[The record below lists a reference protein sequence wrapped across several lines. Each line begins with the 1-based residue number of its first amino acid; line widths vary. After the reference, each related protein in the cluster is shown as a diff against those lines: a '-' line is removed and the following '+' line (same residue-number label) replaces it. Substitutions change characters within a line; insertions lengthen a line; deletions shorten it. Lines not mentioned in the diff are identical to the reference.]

1 MSRAHPTE
9 APFSPPPLPGVSETN
24 RMTYFWLSEYMANT
38 ASYVYQKAGAFKHT
52 LTPENVKVGPT
63 GVCYRV
69 YTACTVSAVCT
80 YNAYIQLNESVERAP
95 VCNCRLCTY
104 QFRPNED
111 EGQLLETECVFTVSL
126 LQDNQLEAVCV
137 WFCYCVSSFIT
148 IGLTLLLA
156 DLTLHADS
164 SLHSLWHEYQVPEG
178 HHP

>member
-1 MSRAHPTE
+1 MYSKCC
-9 APFSPPPLPGVSETN
+9 
-24 RMTYFWLSEYMANT
+24 M
-38 ASYVYQKAGAFKHT
+38 YVQ
-52 LTPENVKVGPT
+52 
-63 GVCYRV
+63 CI
-69 YTACTVSAVCT
+69 YTA
-80 YNAYIQLNESVERAP
+80 ESVERAS
-95 VCNCRLCTY
+95 VCNCRLCTC

-126 LQDNQLEAVCV
+126 LQANQLEAVCV